1 MNKYIAAFDGLKF
14 SESTSD
20 FAIAL
25 AASAKSHLTG
35 IFLDDQTYT
44 SYKIYDLV
52 LEDGVS
58 EHRLKKYKAE
68 DNNLRHHAADKFEQY
83 CIAAKISFNIHHD
96 RNVAITEL
104 LKETLFSDL
113 LIINNGESF
122 THHEEKYPTH
132 FIRDVLSNAQSPV
145 LLTPA
150 IYKEIEKLIFL
161 YDGQAASIYA
171 LKTFSY
177 LFQQYKNLPVEV
189 LCIKSVEENLHLPH
203 NKLIKEFLKRHYD
216 NVTYTVLKGIPEVEI
231 INHLHFENKNFL
243 PILGAYRRTMLSRWF
258 KSSMVDA
265 IIKSFTVP
273 LFIAHNK

>member
-1 MNKYIAAFDGLKF
+1 MNKYTAAFDGLKF

-20 FAIAL
+20 FAIAF
-25 AASAKSHLTG
+25 AAATQSHLTG

-68 DNNLRHHAADKFEQY
+68 DNDLRHQASDKFEQK
-83 CIAAKISFNIHHD
+83 CIASKISFNIHHD
-96 RNVAITEL
+96 RNVAINEL
-104 LKETLFSDL
+104 LNETLFSDL

-132 FIRDVLSNAQSPV
+132 FIRDVLSNTQSPV

-150 IYKEIEKLIFL
+150 SYKEIEKLIFL
-161 YDGQAASIYA
+161 YDGQPASIYA

-177 LFQQYKNLPVEV
+177 LFQQYKKLPIEV
-189 LCIKSVEENLHLPH
+189 LCIKSMEENLHLPH

-258 KSSMVDA
+258 KSSMADA